1 MQKQVYCDK
10 QWVRCRESDSRNAFG
25 WGKGTWGKLVMAK
38 YKLARN
44 SQEDKRNKPKGFD
57 DFELKLGDTLRG
69 ERATLGKSLVEVQNE
84 LKIKAAYISAIE
96 NCDPLA
102 FDTPGFVAGYVRS
115 YARYLNLDPDEVFEK
130 FCSESGFATVH
141 GMSDKASSTKSS
153 AGSILLPSDNF
164 IDGEELFSKSPTA
177 ILDNS
182 SKTFDKIEPGAIG
195 SLAALICIICGI
207 GYGGLS
213 LFNQMQT
220 VKISPSDAS
229 PIVLTE
235 ISSELVREENIDTLK
250 TSKISSDQLDR
261 LYRPQALEVPVLTAR
276 DGPISTLDPSFSN
289 NFDMEQRLTTSE
301 IAINASDRNL
311 TEQVLINNY
320 QEASIQ
326 VVQDLP
332 PSIAVLVT
340 ENAWVQITGSDGT
353 VIYENIMLPG
363 EEFILPQLE
372 VPPKL
377 RAGMSGYVY
386 FSVNGELFGP
396 VGSGTSV
403 RKNVELSATNIVSN
417 LQTPELSNKK
427 LIAELISE
435 GNFPSL
441 QKFKLD

>member
-1 MQKQVYCDK
+1 
-10 QWVRCRESDSRNAFG
+10 
-25 WGKGTWGKLVMAK
+25 MAK
-38 YKLARN
+38 YKLAFD
-44 SQEDKRNKPKGFD
+44 SQEKKNGKPKGFD
-57 DFELKLGDTLRG
+57 DFELKLGDILRG

-115 YARYLNLDPDEVFEK
+115 YARYLNLDPDEVFAK

-141 GMSDKASSTKSS
+141 GMSDKASSVKPNATSV
-153 AGSILLPSDNF
+153 LLPSENF
-164 IDGEELFSKSPTA
+164 IDGDELFSKSPTA
-177 ILDNS
+177 ILDS
-182 SKTFDKIEPGAIG
+182 SAKAFDKIEPGAIG
-195 SLAALICIICGI
+195 SLAALICIVFGI
-207 GYGGLS
+207 GYGGLT

-220 VKISPSDAS
+220 VEISPADAS
-229 PIVLTE
+229 PMVLTQ
-235 ISSELVREENIDTLK
+235 INSEFAREGNNGPKSVTL
-250 TSKISSDQLDR
+250 TGDQLDR
-261 LYRPQALEVPVLTAR
+261 LYRPQALQVPVLTAR
-276 DGPISTLDPSFSN
+276 DAPISTLDPSFSN
-289 NFDMEQRLTTSE
+289 NFDLGQSLDFAEMGTQSATKLV
-301 IAINASDRNL
+301 
-311 TEQVLINNY
+311 TEQIISNNL
-320 QEASIQ
+320 EEIPIQ
-326 VVQDLP
+326 VVEDLP

-340 ENAWVQITGSDGT
+340 ENAWVQITASDGT

-363 EEFILPQLE
+363 EEFVLPQLE
-372 VPPKL
+372 IPPKL

-403 RKNVELSATNIVSN
+403 RKNVQLSAANITST

-441 QKFKLD
+441 KKFNLD

>member
-1 MQKQVYCDK
+1 M
-10 QWVRCRESDSRNAFG
+10 G
-25 WGKGTWGKLVMAK
+25 K
-38 YKLARN
+38 YKLAYT
-44 SQEDKRNKPKGFD
+44 SQKDKNDKPKGFD

-69 ERATLGKSLVEVQNE
+69 ERATLGKSVADVQNE
-84 LKIKAAYISAIE
+84 LKINAGYISAIE

-115 YARYLNLDPDEVFEK
+115 YARYLNLDPDEVFTK

-141 GMSDKASSTKSS
+141 GMSDKASSVKSDRNS
-153 AGSILLPSDNF
+153 ALLPSDKF
-164 IDGEELFSKSPTA
+164 IDGEELFKKSPTA
-177 ILDNS
+177 ILENS

-195 SLAALICIICGI
+195 SLVALICIVCGI
-207 GYGGLS
+207 GYGGFT

-235 ISSELVREENIDTLK
+235 ITSELLREDTNSLATNK
-250 TSKISSDQLDR
+250 VKSDQLHR
-261 LYRPQALEVPVLTAR
+261 LYRPQALEVPILTAR
-276 DGPISTLDPSFSN
+276 DGPISTLDPFFSK
-289 NFDMEQRLTTSE
+289 NFDLADKLNLPE
-301 IAINASDRNL
+301 IANN
-311 TEQVLINNY
+311 VLEENVSKKIIGNDL
-320 QEASIQ
+320 EEVSIQ

-340 ENAWVQITGSDGT
+340 ENAWVQIIASDGT

-363 EEFILPQLE
+363 GEFVLPQLE

-403 RKNVELSATNIVSN
+403 RKNVELSAANIIST

-427 LIAELISE
+427 LIAELISK

>member
-1 MQKQVYCDK
+1 
-10 QWVRCRESDSRNAFG
+10 
-25 WGKGTWGKLVMAK
+25 MAK
-38 YKLARN
+38 YKLAYN
-44 SQEDKRNKPKGFD
+44 SQTEKKSRPKGFD

-84 LKIKAAYISAIE
+84 LKIKACYISAIE

-115 YARYLNLDPDEVFEK
+115 YARYLNLEPDEVFTK

-141 GMSDKASSTKSS
+141 GMSDKASSIKANSNS
-153 AGSILLPSDNF
+153 VLLPSENF
-164 IDGEELFSKSPTA
+164 IDGEELFRKSPTA
-177 ILDNS
+177 ILDS
-182 SKTFDKIEPGAIG
+182 SANTFDKIEPGAIG
-195 SLAALICIICGI
+195 SLAALICVVCGI
-207 GYGGLS
+207 GYGGLT
-213 LFNQMQT
+213 LFNQIQT
-220 VKISPSDAS
+220 VEISPSEAS
-229 PIVLTE
+229 PIVLSE
-235 ISSELVREENIDTLK
+235 ISSVILREENIDSLK
-250 TSKISSDQLDR
+250 TNLATSEQLDR

-276 DGPISTLDPSFSN
+276 DAPISTLDPSFSN
-289 NFDMEQRLTTSE
+289 NFDIEEKLNISE
-301 IAINASDRNL
+301 IVTNGSETGI
-311 TEQVLINNY
+311 TEKLLNKGL
-320 QEASIQ
+320 EETSIQ
-326 VVQDLP
+326 VVQELP
-332 PSIAVLVT
+332 PSIAVLVA
-340 ENAWVQITGSDGT
+340 ENAWVQITAADGT

-363 EEFILPQLE
+363 EEFVLPQLE
-372 VPPKL
+372 IPPKL

-403 RKNVELSATNIVSN
+403 RKNVELSATNIAST

>member
-1 MQKQVYCDK
+1 
-10 QWVRCRESDSRNAFG
+10 
-25 WGKGTWGKLVMAK
+25 MAK
-38 YKLARN
+38 YKLAFN
-44 SQEDKRNKPKGFD
+44 SQEDNRSKPKGFD
-57 DFELKLGDTLRG
+57 DFELKLGDILRG

-115 YARYLNLDPDEVFEK
+115 YARYLNLDPDEVFSK

-141 GMSDKASSTKSS
+141 GMSDKASSVKPSTNS
-153 AGSILLPSDNF
+153 ALLPAENY
-164 IDGEELFSKSPTA
+164 IDGEELFNKSPSA

-182 SKTFDKIEPGAIG
+182 TKTFDKLEPGAIG
-195 SLAALICIICGI
+195 SLVALICIVFGI
-207 GYGGLS
+207 GYGGLTI
-213 LFNQMQT
+213 FNQMQT
-220 VKISPSDAS
+220 VKISPSNS
-229 PIVLTE
+229 TPVVLTE
-235 ISSELVREENIDTLK
+235 ISSNFLGQQDIDDSVTGKLK
-250 TSKISSDQLDR
+250 SDQLDR
-261 LYRPQALEVPVLTAR
+261 LYRPQALKVPVLTAR
-276 DGPISTLDPSFSN
+276 DAPISTLDPSFSK
-289 NFDMEQRLTTSE
+289 NFDMEEKLNLSE
-301 IAINASDRNL
+301 IATNDSKADF
-311 TEQVLINNY
+311 TEKLLRDNVDD
-320 QEASIQ
+320 ASIQ

-340 ENAWVQITGSDGT
+340 ENAWVQVTASDGT

-363 EEFILPQLE
+363 EEFVLPQLE

-403 RKNVELSATNIVSN
+403 RKNVELSAANIVST

-427 LIAELISE
+427 LIAELISK
-435 GNFPSL
+435 GSFPSL

>member
-1 MQKQVYCDK
+1 
-10 QWVRCRESDSRNAFG
+10 
-25 WGKGTWGKLVMAK
+25 MAK
-38 YKLARN
+38 YKLAYN
-44 SQEDKRNKPKGFD
+44 SQENKEDRPKGFD

-102 FDTPGFVAGYVRS
+102 FDTPGFVSGYVRS
-115 YARYLNLDPDEVFEK
+115 YARYLNLDPDQIFEK
-130 FCSESGFATVH
+130 FCLESGFATVH
-141 GMSDKASSTKSS
+141 GMSDRASSIKPNTNS
-153 AGSILLPSDNF
+153 ALLPTESF
-164 IDGEELFSKSPTA
+164 IDGEELFNKSPSA

-195 SLAALICIICGI
+195 SLAALILVISGI
-207 GYGGLS
+207 GYGGLT

-220 VKISPSDAS
+220 VKIAPSDAT
-229 PIVLTE
+229 PVILTE
-235 ISSELVREENIDTLK
+235 ISSELTGEENIASLVTN
-250 TSKISSDQLDR
+250 DQLDR
-261 LYRPQALEVPVLTAR
+261 LYRPQALDVPVLTAR

-289 NFDMEQRLTTSE
+289 NFDMDQKLNTPQITNNGSE
-301 IAINASDRNL
+301 INL
-311 TEQVLINNY
+311 AEKVLGNSI
-320 QEASIQ
+320 EETSIQ
-326 VVQDLP
+326 VVQNLP
-332 PSIAVLVT
+332 PAIAVLVT
-340 ENAWVQITGSDGT
+340 ENAWVQITASDGT

-372 VPPKL
+372 VPPQL

-403 RKNVELSATNIVSN
+403 RKNVELSASNIVST

-441 QKFKLD
+441 QKFNLD

>member
-1 MQKQVYCDK
+1 
-10 QWVRCRESDSRNAFG
+10 
-25 WGKGTWGKLVMAK
+25 MAK
-38 YKLARN
+38 YKRAYN
-44 SQEDKRNKPKGFD
+44 SQTEKKSRPKGFD

-69 ERATLGKSLVEVQNE
+69 ERATLGKSLLEVQNE
-84 LKIKAAYISAIE
+84 LKIKACYISAIE

-115 YARYLNLDPDEVFEK
+115 YARYLNLEPDEVFTK

-141 GMSDKASSTKSS
+141 GMSDKASSIKANSNS
-153 AGSILLPSDNF
+153 VLLPSENF
-164 IDGEELFSKSPTA
+164 INGEELFRKSPTA
-177 ILDNS
+177 ILDS
-182 SKTFDKIEPGAIG
+182 SANTFDKIEPGAIG
-195 SLAALICIICGI
+195 SLAALICVVCGI
-207 GYGGLS
+207 GYGGLT
-213 LFNQMQT
+213 LFNQIQT
-220 VKISPSDAS
+220 VEISPSEAS

-235 ISSELVREENIDTLK
+235 ISSVILREENIDSLK
-250 TSKISSDQLDR
+250 TNLATSEQLDR

-276 DGPISTLDPSFSN
+276 DAPISTLDPSFSN
-289 NFDMEQRLTTSE
+289 NFDIEEKLNISE
-301 IAINASDRNL
+301 IVSNGSETGI
-311 TEQVLINNY
+311 TEKLLNKGL
-320 QEASIQ
+320 EETSIQ
-326 VVQDLP
+326 VVQELP
-332 PSIAVLVT
+332 PSIAVLVA
-340 ENAWVQITGSDGT
+340 ENAWVQITAADGT

-363 EEFILPQLE
+363 EEFVLPQLE
-372 VPPKL
+372 IPPKL

-403 RKNVELSATNIVSN
+403 RKNVELSATNIAST

>member
-1 MQKQVYCDK
+1 
-10 QWVRCRESDSRNAFG
+10 
-25 WGKGTWGKLVMAK
+25 MAK
-38 YKLARN
+38 YKLAYN
-44 SQEDKRNKPKGFD
+44 SQENKEDRPKGFD

-102 FDTPGFVAGYVRS
+102 FDTPGFVSGYVRS
-115 YARYLNLDPDEVFEK
+115 YARYLNLDPDQIFEK
-130 FCSESGFATVH
+130 FCLESGFATVH
-141 GMSDKASSTKSS
+141 GMSDRASSIKPNTNS
-153 AGSILLPSDNF
+153 ALLPTESF
-164 IDGEELFSKSPTA
+164 IDGEELFNKSPSA

-195 SLAALICIICGI
+195 SLAALILVISGI
-207 GYGGLS
+207 GYGGLT

-220 VKISPSDAS
+220 VKIAPSDAT
-229 PIVLTE
+229 PVILTE
-235 ISSELVREENIDTLK
+235 ISSELIGEENIASLVTN
-250 TSKISSDQLDR
+250 DQLDR
-261 LYRPQALEVPVLTAR
+261 LYRPQALDVPVLTAR

-289 NFDMEQRLTTSE
+289 NFDMDQKLNTPQITNNGSE
-301 IAINASDRNL
+301 INL
-311 TEQVLINNY
+311 AEKVLGNSIE
-320 QEASIQ
+320 EASIQ
-326 VVQDLP
+326 VVQNLP
-332 PSIAVLVT
+332 PAIAVLVT
-340 ENAWVQITGSDGT
+340 ENAWVQITASDGT

-372 VPPKL
+372 VPPQL

-403 RKNVELSATNIVSN
+403 RKNVELSASNIVST

-441 QKFKLD
+441 QKFNLD

>member
-10 QWVRCRESDSRNAFG
+10 QWVRCRESDSLNAFG

-38 YKLARN
+38 YKLAFN
-44 SQEDKRNKPKGFD
+44 SQEENKIKPKGFD

-115 YARYLNLDPDEVFEK
+115 YARYLNLDPDEVFSK

-141 GMSDKASSTKSS
+141 GMSDKASTVKPDKNS
-153 AGSILLPSDNF
+153 ALLPTDNF
-164 IDGEELFSKSPTA
+164 IDGEELFNKSPTA
-177 ILDNS
+177 IVDNS

-195 SLAALICIICGI
+195 SLAALICIVCGI
-207 GYGGLS
+207 GYGGLT
-213 LFNQMQT
+213 LFNQIQT

-235 ISSELVREENIDTLK
+235 ISSELVTEENIDNFNSNK
-250 TSKISSDQLDR
+250 TTNDQLDR

-276 DGPISTLDPSFSN
+276 DGPISTLDPSFSK
-289 NFDMEQRLTTSE
+289 NFDMQQRSNFSE
-301 IAINASDRNL
+301 TASKRSETNL
-311 TEQVLINNY
+311 TEQVLSNNI
-320 QEASIQ
+320 EEPSIQ

-332 PSIAVLVT
+332 PSVAVLVT
-340 ENAWVQITGSDGT
+340 ENAWVQITAADGT

-363 EEFILPQLE
+363 EEFVLPQLE

-377 RAGMSGYVY
+377 RSGMSGYVY

-403 RKNVELSATNIVSN
+403 RKNVELSAV
-417 LQTPELSNKK
+417 
-427 LIAELISE
+427 
-435 GNFPSL
+435 
-441 QKFKLD
+441 

>member
-1 MQKQVYCDK
+1 
-10 QWVRCRESDSRNAFG
+10 
-25 WGKGTWGKLVMAK
+25 MAN
-38 YKLARN
+38 YKMAYN
-44 SQEDKRNKPKGFD
+44 SQENKENKPKGFD

-115 YARYLNLDPDEVFEK
+115 YARYLNLDPDEVFAN

-141 GMSDKASSTKSS
+141 GMSNKASSTKLS
-153 AGSILLPSDNF
+153 AEAVLLPSDNF

-207 GYGGLS
+207 GYGGFS

-235 ISSELVREENIDTLK
+235 ISSELVREENIDTLT
-250 TSKISSDQLDR
+250 TSKISSDQLNR

-301 IAINASDRNL
+301 IANNASDRNL
-311 TEQVLINNY
+311 TEQVLNNNY

-340 ENAWVQITGSDGT
+340 ENAWVQIIGSDGT

-363 EEFILPQLE
+363 EEFVLPQLE

-386 FSVNGELFGP
+386 FSVNGQLFGP

-403 RKNVELSATNIVSN
+403 RKNVELSAANIVSN

>member
-1 MQKQVYCDK
+1 
-10 QWVRCRESDSRNAFG
+10 
-25 WGKGTWGKLVMAK
+25 MAK
-38 YKLARN
+38 YKLAYN
-44 SQEDKRNKPKGFD
+44 SQTEKKSRPKGFD

-84 LKIKAAYISAIE
+84 LKIKACYISAIE

-115 YARYLNLDPDEVFEK
+115 YARYLNLEPDEVFTK

-141 GMSDKASSTKSS
+141 GMSDKASSIKANSNS
-153 AGSILLPSDNF
+153 VLLPSENF
-164 IDGEELFSKSPTA
+164 IDGEELFRKSPTA
-177 ILDNS
+177 ILDS
-182 SKTFDKIEPGAIG
+182 SANTFDKIEPGAIG
-195 SLAALICIICGI
+195 SLAALICVVCGI
-207 GYGGLS
+207 GYGGLT
-213 LFNQMQT
+213 LFNQIQT
-220 VKISPSDAS
+220 VEISPSEAS
-229 PIVLTE
+229 PIVLSE
-235 ISSELVREENIDTLK
+235 ISSVILKEENIDSLK
-250 TSKISSDQLDR
+250 TNLATSEQLDR

-276 DGPISTLDPSFSN
+276 DAPISTLDPSFSN
-289 NFDMEQRLTTSE
+289 NFDIEEKLNISE
-301 IAINASDRNL
+301 IVTNGSETGI
-311 TEQVLINNY
+311 TEKLLNKGLEETY
-320 QEASIQ
+320 IQ
-326 VVQDLP
+326 VVQELP
-332 PSIAVLVT
+332 PSIAVLVA
-340 ENAWVQITGSDGT
+340 ENAWVQITAADGT

-363 EEFILPQLE
+363 EEFVLPQLE
-372 VPPKL
+372 IPPKL

-403 RKNVELSATNIVSN
+403 RKNVELSATNIAST

>member
-1 MQKQVYCDK
+1 
-10 QWVRCRESDSRNAFG
+10 
-25 WGKGTWGKLVMAK
+25 MAK
-38 YKLARN
+38 YKLAYN
-44 SQEDKRNKPKGFD
+44 SQEDKKNKPKGFD

-115 YARYLNLDPDEVFEK
+115 YARYLNLDPDEVFTK

-141 GMSDKASSTKSS
+141 GMSDKASTAKPS
-153 AGSILLPSDNF
+153 ADYVLLPSDNF
-164 IDGEELFSKSPTA
+164 IDGEELFNKSPTA
-177 ILDNS
+177 ILDSS

-195 SLAALICIICGI
+195 SLAALICIICVI
-207 GYGGLS
+207 GYGGMS

-235 ISSELVREENIDTLK
+235 INSELVREDNIETLTK
-250 TSKISSDQLDR
+250 SKISSDQLDR

-301 IAINASDRNL
+301 IAINITDKNFS
-311 TEQVLINNY
+311 EQVLNNNY

-363 EEFILPQLE
+363 EEFVLPQLE

-403 RKNVELSATNIVSN
+403 RKNVELSAANIVSN

>member
-1 MQKQVYCDK
+1 
-10 QWVRCRESDSRNAFG
+10 
-25 WGKGTWGKLVMAK
+25 MAK
-38 YKLARN
+38 YKLAYN
-44 SQEDKRNKPKGFD
+44 SQENKEDRPKGFD

-102 FDTPGFVAGYVRS
+102 FDTPGFVSGYVRS
-115 YARYLNLDPDEVFEK
+115 YARYLNLDPDQIFEK
-130 FCSESGFATVH
+130 FCLESGFATVH
-141 GMSDKASSTKSS
+141 GMSDRASSIKPNTNS
-153 AGSILLPSDNF
+153 ALLPTESF
-164 IDGEELFSKSPTA
+164 IDGEELFNKSPSA

-195 SLAALICIICGI
+195 SLAALILVISGI
-207 GYGGLS
+207 GYGGLT

-220 VKISPSDAS
+220 VKIAPSDAT
-229 PIVLTE
+229 PVILTE
-235 ISSELVREENIDTLK
+235 ISSELIGEENIASLVTN
-250 TSKISSDQLDR
+250 DQLDR
-261 LYRPQALEVPVLTAR
+261 LYRPQALDVPVLTAR

-289 NFDMEQRLTTSE
+289 NFDMDQKLNTPQITNNGSE
-301 IAINASDRNL
+301 INL
-311 TEQVLINNY
+311 AEKVLGNIIE
-320 QEASIQ
+320 EASIQ
-326 VVQDLP
+326 VVQNLP
-332 PSIAVLVT
+332 PAIAVLVT
-340 ENAWVQITGSDGT
+340 ENAWVQITASDGT

-372 VPPKL
+372 VPPQL

-403 RKNVELSATNIVSN
+403 RKNVELSASNIVST

-441 QKFKLD
+441 QKFNLD

>member
-1 MQKQVYCDK
+1 VQRQVYCDK
-10 QWVRCRESDSRNAFG
+10 QRVRCRESDSLIVFG
-25 WGKGTWGKLVMAK
+25 WGLGTWGKLVMAK
-38 YKLARN
+38 YKLAYN
-44 SQEDKRNKPKGFD
+44 SQENKENKPKGFD

-115 YARYLNLDPDEVFEK
+115 YARYLNLNPDEVFSK

-141 GMSDKASSTKSS
+141 GMSDKASSIKSG
-153 AGSILLPSDNF
+153 ADSILLPSDSF
-164 IDGEELFSKSPTA
+164 IDGEELFNKSPTA
-177 ILDNS
+177 ILDSS

-195 SLAALICIICGI
+195 SLAALICIICGL

-220 VKISPSDAS
+220 VKISPSDAT

-235 ISSELVREENIDTLK
+235 ISSELVREENIDTLT
-250 TSKISSDQLDR
+250 TSKISNDQLDR

-289 NFDMEQRLTTSE
+289 NFDMDQRLTTLE
-301 IAINASDRNL
+301 IANKSSNGSL
-311 TEQVLINNY
+311 TEQILNNNY

-326 VVQDLP
+326 VVQELP

-353 VIYENIMLPG
+353 VIYENIMVPG
-363 EEFILPQLE
+363 EEFVLPQLE

-403 RKNVELSATNIVSN
+403 RKNVELSVANIVSN

>member
-1 MQKQVYCDK
+1 
-10 QWVRCRESDSRNAFG
+10 
-25 WGKGTWGKLVMAK
+25 MAK
-38 YKLARN
+38 YKLAFN
-44 SQEDKRNKPKGFD
+44 SQEENKIRPKGFD

-102 FDTPGFVAGYVRS
+102 FDTPGFIAGYVRS
-115 YARYLNLDPDEVFEK
+115 YARYLNLDPDEVFSK

-141 GMSDKASSTKSS
+141 GMSDKASTVKPDKNS
-153 AGSILLPSDNF
+153 ALLPTDNF
-164 IDGEELFSKSPTA
+164 IDGEELFNKSPTA
-177 ILDNS
+177 IVDNS
-182 SKTFDKIEPGAIG
+182 SKTFDKIEPGVIG
-195 SLAALICIICGI
+195 SLAALICIVCGI
-207 GYGGLS
+207 GYGGLT
-213 LFNQMQT
+213 LFNQIQT
-220 VKISPSDAS
+220 VQISPSDAS
-229 PIVLTE
+229 PVVLTE
-235 ISSELVREENIDTLK
+235 ISSELVTEENIDNFTASK
-250 TSKISSDQLDR
+250 TTNDQLDR

-276 DGPISTLDPSFSN
+276 DGPISTLDPSFSK
-289 NFDMEQRLTTSE
+289 NFEMQQTSNFSE
-301 IAINASDRNL
+301 TASNRSESNL
-311 TEQVLINNY
+311 TEQVLSVNT
-320 QEASIQ
+320 EEPSIQ

-332 PSIAVLVT
+332 PSVAVLVT
-340 ENAWVQITGSDGT
+340 ENAWVQITAADGT

-363 EEFILPQLE
+363 EEFVLPQLE

-377 RAGMSGYVY
+377 RSGMSGYVY

-403 RKNVELSATNIVSN
+403 RKNVELSASNIVST

-427 LIAELISE
+427 LIAELISK

>member
-1 MQKQVYCDK
+1 
-10 QWVRCRESDSRNAFG
+10 
-25 WGKGTWGKLVMAK
+25 MAK
-38 YKLARN
+38 YKLAFN
-44 SQEDKRNKPKGFD
+44 SQEENKIRPKGFD

-115 YARYLNLDPDEVFEK
+115 YARYLNLDPDEVFSK

-141 GMSDKASSTKSS
+141 GMSDKASTVKPDKNS
-153 AGSILLPSDNF
+153 ALLPTDDF
-164 IDGEELFSKSPTA
+164 IDGDELFNKSPTA
-177 ILDNS
+177 IVDNS

-195 SLAALICIICGI
+195 SLAALICIVCGI
-207 GYGGLS
+207 GYGGLT
-213 LFNQMQT
+213 LFNQIQT
-220 VKISPSDAS
+220 VQISPSDAS
-229 PIVLTE
+229 PVVLTE
-235 ISSELVREENIDTLK
+235 ISSELLTEENIDNFTASK
-250 TSKISSDQLDR
+250 TTNDQLDR

-276 DGPISTLDPSFSN
+276 DGPISTLDPSFSK
-289 NFDMEQRLTTSE
+289 NFEMQQTSNFSE
-301 IAINASDRNL
+301 TASNRSESNL
-311 TEQVLINNY
+311 TEQVLSVNT
-320 QEASIQ
+320 EEPSIQ

-332 PSIAVLVT
+332 PSVAVLVT
-340 ENAWVQITGSDGT
+340 ENAWVQITAADGT

-363 EEFILPQLE
+363 EEFVLPQLE

-377 RAGMSGYVY
+377 RSGMSGYVY

-403 RKNVELSATNIVSN
+403 RKNVELSASNIVST

-427 LIAELISE
+427 LIAELISK

>member
-1 MQKQVYCDK
+1 
-10 QWVRCRESDSRNAFG
+10 
-25 WGKGTWGKLVMAK
+25 MAK
-38 YKLARN
+38 YKLAFN
-44 SQEDKRNKPKGFD
+44 SQEDNKNKPKGFD

-115 YARYLNLDPDEVFEK
+115 YARYLNLNPDEVFSK

-141 GMSDKASSTKSS
+141 GMSDKASTVKPDTNS
-153 AGSILLPSDNF
+153 ALLPTDNF
-164 IDGEELFSKSPTA
+164 IDGEELFNKSPTA
-177 ILDNS
+177 ILDS
-182 SKTFDKIEPGAIG
+182 SAKTFDKIEPGAIG
-195 SLAALICIICGI
+195 SLAALICIVCGI
-207 GYGGLS
+207 GYGGLT

-220 VKISPSDAS
+220 VKISPSEAS
-229 PIVLTE
+229 PVVFTE
-235 ISSELVREENIDTLK
+235 ISSELVTEENIDNLTAN
-250 TSKISSDQLDR
+250 KITNDQLDR
-261 LYRPQALEVPVLTAR
+261 LYRPQALDVPVLTAR

-289 NFDMEQRLTTSE
+289 NFDMKQRLNFSE
-301 IAINASDRNL
+301 TAINTTEKNL
-311 TEQVLINNY
+311 TEKILSNNI
-320 QEASIQ
+320 EEPSIQ
-326 VVQDLP
+326 VVQDPP
-332 PSIAVLVT
+332 PSVAVLVT
-340 ENAWVQITGSDGT
+340 ENAWVQITAADGT

-363 EEFILPQLE
+363 EEFVLPQLE

-377 RAGMSGYVY
+377 RSGMSGYVY

-403 RKNVELSATNIVSN
+403 RKNVELSAANIIST

-427 LIAELISE
+427 LIAELISK

>member
-1 MQKQVYCDK
+1 
-10 QWVRCRESDSRNAFG
+10 
-25 WGKGTWGKLVMAK
+25 MAK
-38 YKLARN
+38 YKLAYN
-44 SQEDKRNKPKGFD
+44 SQTEKKSRPKGFD

-84 LKIKAAYISAIE
+84 LKIKACYISAIE

-115 YARYLNLDPDEVFEK
+115 YARYLNLEPDEVFTK

-141 GMSDKASSTKSS
+141 GMSDKASSIKANSNS
-153 AGSILLPSDNF
+153 VLLPSENF
-164 IDGEELFSKSPTA
+164 IDGEELFRKSPTA
-177 ILDNS
+177 ILDS
-182 SKTFDKIEPGAIG
+182 SANTFDKIEPGAIG
-195 SLAALICIICGI
+195 SLAALICVVCGI
-207 GYGGLS
+207 GYGGLT
-213 LFNQMQT
+213 LFNQIQT
-220 VKISPSDAS
+220 VEISPSEAS
-229 PIVLTE
+229 PIVLSE
-235 ISSELVREENIDTLK
+235 ISSVILREENIDSLK
-250 TSKISSDQLDR
+250 TNLATSEQLDR

-276 DGPISTLDPSFSN
+276 DAPISTLDPSFSN
-289 NFDMEQRLTTSE
+289 NFDIEEKLNISE
-301 IAINASDRNL
+301 IATNGSETGI
-311 TEQVLINNY
+311 TEKLLNKGL
-320 QEASIQ
+320 EETSIQ
-326 VVQDLP
+326 VVQELP
-332 PSIAVLVT
+332 PSIAVLVA
-340 ENAWVQITGSDGT
+340 ENAWVQITAADGT

-363 EEFILPQLE
+363 EEFVLPQLE
-372 VPPKL
+372 IPPKL

-403 RKNVELSATNIVSN
+403 RKNVELSATNIAST

>member
-10 QWVRCRESDSRNAFG
+10 QWVRCRESDSLNAFG

-38 YKLARN
+38 YKLAFN
-44 SQEDKRNKPKGFD
+44 SQEENKIKPKGFD

-115 YARYLNLDPDEVFEK
+115 YARYLNLDPDEVFSK

-141 GMSDKASSTKSS
+141 GMSDKASTVKPDKNS
-153 AGSILLPSDNF
+153 ALLPTDNF
-164 IDGEELFSKSPTA
+164 IDGDELFNKSPTA
-177 ILDNS
+177 IVDNS

-195 SLAALICIICGI
+195 SLAALICIVCGI
-207 GYGGLS
+207 GYGGLT

-229 PIVLTE
+229 PIILTE
-235 ISSELVREENIDTLK
+235 ISSELVTEENIDNLT
-250 TSKISSDQLDR
+250 TNKITNDQLDR

-276 DGPISTLDPSFSN
+276 DGPISTLDPAFSN
-289 NFDMEQRLTTSE
+289 NFEIQQTSNFSE
-301 IAINASDRNL
+301 IASNVSEANL
-311 TEQVLINNY
+311 TEQILKTNI
-320 QEASIQ
+320 EEPSIQ

-332 PSIAVLVT
+332 PSVAVLVT
-340 ENAWVQITGSDGT
+340 ENAWVQITAADGT

-363 EEFILPQLE
+363 EEFVLPQLE

-377 RAGMSGYVY
+377 RSGMSGYVY

-403 RKNVELSATNIVSN
+403 RKNVELSATNIVST

-427 LIAELISE
+427 LIAELISK

>member
-1 MQKQVYCDK
+1 
-10 QWVRCRESDSRNAFG
+10 
-25 WGKGTWGKLVMAK
+25 MAK
-38 YKLARN
+38 YELAYN
-44 SQEDKRNKPKGFD
+44 SQTEKRSRPKGFD

-84 LKIKAAYISAIE
+84 LKIKACYISAIE

-115 YARYLNLDPDEVFEK
+115 YARYLNLEPDEVFTK

-141 GMSDKASSTKSS
+141 GMSDKASSIKANSNS
-153 AGSILLPSDNF
+153 VLLPSENF
-164 IDGEELFSKSPTA
+164 IDGEELFRKSPTA
-177 ILDNS
+177 ILDS
-182 SKTFDKIEPGAIG
+182 SANTFDKIEPGAIG
-195 SLAALICIICGI
+195 SLAALICVVCGI
-207 GYGGLS
+207 GYGGLT
-213 LFNQMQT
+213 LFNQIQT
-220 VKISPSDAS
+220 VEISPSEAS
-229 PIVLTE
+229 PIVL
-235 ISSELVREENIDTLK
+235 SELSSVILREENVDSLK
-250 TSKISSDQLDR
+250 TNLATSEQLDR

-276 DGPISTLDPSFSN
+276 DAPISTLDPSFSN
-289 NFDMEQRLTTSE
+289 NFDIEEKLNISE
-301 IAINASDRNL
+301 IVTNGSETGI
-311 TEQVLINNY
+311 TEKLLNKGL
-320 QEASIQ
+320 EETSIQ
-326 VVQDLP
+326 VVQELP
-332 PSIAVLVT
+332 PSIAVLVA
-340 ENAWVQITGSDGT
+340 ENAWVQITAADGT

-363 EEFILPQLE
+363 EEFVLPQLE
-372 VPPKL
+372 IPPKL

-403 RKNVELSATNIVSN
+403 RKNVELSATNIAST

>member
-1 MQKQVYCDK
+1 
-10 QWVRCRESDSRNAFG
+10 
-25 WGKGTWGKLVMAK
+25 MAK
-38 YKLARN
+38 YKLAYE
-44 SQEDKRNKPKGFD
+44 SQQDNKNKPKGFD

-69 ERATLGKSLVEVQNE
+69 ERATLGKSVVEVQNE

-115 YARYLNLDPDEVFEK
+115 YARYLNLDPDEVFAK

-141 GMSDKASSTKSS
+141 GMSDRASSVKPNTNS
-153 AGSILLPSDNF
+153 ALLPAENF
-164 IDGEELFSKSPTA
+164 IDGEELFNKSPTA
-177 ILDNS
+177 IVDS
-182 SKTFDKIEPGAIG
+182 SSTTFDKIEPGAIG
-195 SLAALICIICGI
+195 TLVALICIVCGI
-207 GYGGLS
+207 GYGGFT
-213 LFNQMQT
+213 LFNQIQT

-235 ISSELVREENIDTLK
+235 ISSELVREENTESLI
-250 TSKISSDQLDR
+250 TSKVTSDQLDR

-289 NFDMEQRLTTSE
+289 NFDMEQRFNFSETASNTS
-301 IAINASDRNL
+301 DKNL
-311 TEQVLINNY
+311 TEQFLSNST
-320 QEASIQ
+320 EEPSIQ

-340 ENAWVQITGSDGT
+340 ENAWVQITAADGT

-363 EEFILPQLE
+363 EEFVLPQLE

-377 RAGMSGYVY
+377 RSGMSGYVY

-403 RKNVELSATNIVSN
+403 RKNVELSASNIVST

-427 LIAELISE
+427 LIAELISK